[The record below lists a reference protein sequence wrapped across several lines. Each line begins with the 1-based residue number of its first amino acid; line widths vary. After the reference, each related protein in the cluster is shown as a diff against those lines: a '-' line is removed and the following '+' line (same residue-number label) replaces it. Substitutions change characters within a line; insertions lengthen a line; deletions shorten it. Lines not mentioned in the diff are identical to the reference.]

1 MSLLSKQLIALIVI
15 WLISAPFAG
24 AQQVHKLHVEDQN
37 YLPAQGP
44 APTYAKPQM
53 VGPLPGKVDTTPKP
67 KPKPKETAKVIKAGI
82 KVDQHKAAPPA
93 RPIVAPKPVAVPVVN
108 GVLPDQFL
116 GRWQV
121 LGSRSAVEAQAQYQS
136 GIDGIFSG
144 STSNIWNIQGNAV
157 QGYTLTTD
165 SGVSTPLNVQTKGD
179 VAVLRYQHPI
189 NKTMAQEALVMQL
202 VAGGA
207 QFDGL
212 EKISIVKPGEQGA
225 RAKVTYKLVGQRQ

>member
-1 MSLLSKQLIALIVI
+1 MSKQLIALIVV
-15 WLISAPFAG
+15 WLISAPFAS
-24 AQQVHKLHVEDQN
+24 AQKVHQLHAEDEN
-37 YLPAQGP
+37 YLPAPGP
-44 APTYAKPQM
+44 APTYSKPQM
-53 VGPLPGKVDTTPKP
+53 VGPPHAKVDAVP
-67 KPKPKETAKVIKAGI
+67 KPKPKEKPKPIKAGI
-82 KVDQHKAAPPA
+82 TFDQHKAQPPV

-121 LGSRSAVEAQAQYQS
+121 IGSRSAVEAQAQYQS
-136 GIDGIFSG
+136 GINGIFSG

-165 SGVSTPLNVQTKGD
+165 SGVSTALNVQTKGD